1 MISKFQNKIK
11 TVWEMFK
18 SETSNNE
25 QNKGVEILQYDNITI
40 DNSESCPIASTNS
53 FYQ

>member
-1 MISKFQNKIK
+1 
-11 TVWEMFK
+11 MFK

-25 QNKGVEILQYDNITI
+25 QNKGVGILQDDNITI
-40 DNSESCPIASTNS
+40 DNSESFLIASTNS

>member
-1 MISKFQNKIK
+1 
-11 TVWEMFK
+11 MFK

-25 QNKGVEILQYDNITI
+25 QSKGVEILQDDKITI
-40 DNSESCPIASTNS
+40 DNSESFPMASTNS